1 MQKGMEGLPSG
12 PGVGEKMANHM
23 TIGQRAALA
32 IKRRVR
38 FGNVKPELDRLTIP
52 HSSYERWKL
61 GKGDPQGYWLQQ
73 MALAGYDVHW
83 ILTGEA
89 RYKVSEI
96 DFDTAE
102 YEEEND

>member
-1 MQKGMEGLPSG
+1 MVKY
-12 PGVGEKMANHM
+12 M

-38 FGNVKPELDRLTIP
+38 YRNVNPELDRLTIP

-61 GKGDPQGYWLQQ
+61 AKGDPQSFWLQQ

-83 ILTGEA
+83 ILTGQ
-89 RYKVSEI
+89 KKTVPEI

>member
-1 MQKGMEGLPSG
+1 MVK
-12 PGVGEKMANHM
+12 HM

-38 FGNVKPELDRLTIP
+38 YGNVNPELDCLTIP

-61 GKGDPQGYWLQQ
+61 GKGDPQSFWLQQ
-73 MALAGYDVHW
+73 MALARYDVHW
-83 ILTGEA
+83 ILTGQ
-89 RYKVSEI
+89 KQTVSEI